1 MLKRSGAGGTGR
13 GRRGRGRDWGPA
25 LPEPLRQRRFL
36 IVWAGQSC
44 SQIGSGLAPITLT
57 LAVLKDSGTASD
69 LGLVLGVMFLCEVVS
84 ALPGGVWA
92 DRLPR
97 NLLMIGAELVR
108 ACAQL
113 TAAVQLISGHP
124 STAVLLVAAGCTG
137 AASGVFQPAAAGLL
151 QSLVPREQLQQAN
164 ALMGISQRVA
174 ALAGPAAA
182 TALTLVIGPGWGL
195 VVDAATFLISA
206 ATLAALP
213 VSRVTRARQS
223 FATELAQ
230 GWREVRRHRWYW
242 TSLIGHALWNLGRC
256 VFFTVGALVV
266 VNSLGGDF
274 AWGMIAQAGAVG
286 ALAGALV
293 ALRVRT
299 SRPLV
304 VANVC
309 MALGCL
315 PLALIAMH
323 APAIVIAVATA
334 LMNSALG
341 LSSTLWDATVQQRIP
356 PELISRVDSLGWLLS
371 TAMSPAGMALA
382 GVAAAAVGPGTT
394 LYAAAFLVAG
404 SSLGLLAVRSVRTPD
419 APDPSPTPKEQPA
432 T

>member
-1 MLKRSGAGGTGR
+1 MLKQSAGGGTGQ
-13 GRRGRGRDWGPA
+13 GRQRRLRDRA
-25 LPEPLRQRRFL
+25 LPAPLRRRRFL

-57 LAVLKDSGTASD
+57 LAVLQEDTSASD
-69 LGLVLGVMFLCEVVS
+69 LGLVLGVMFLCEVLS

-97 NLLMIGAELVR
+97 NVLMIGAEVVR
-108 ACAQL
+108 TCAQL
-113 TAAVQLISGHP
+113 TAAIQLISGHP

-151 QSLVPREQLQQAN
+151 QSLVPREELQQAN

-182 TALTLVIGPGWGL
+182 TALTLAIGPGWGL
-195 VVDAATFLISA
+195 VADAATFMISA

-213 VSRVTRARQS
+213 VRRTAKVREPFTA
-223 FATELAQ
+223 ELAE

-242 TSLIGHALWNLGRC
+242 TNLIGHALWNLGRC

-266 VNSLGGDF
+266 VRSLGGEF

-286 ALAGALV
+286 ALAGALI
-293 ALRVRT
+293 ALRIKT

-315 PLALIAMH
+315 PLALIALH
-323 APAIVIAVATA
+323 AHAIVIAVATA

-341 LSSTLWDATVQQRIP
+341 LSSTLWDATVQRRIP

-371 TAMSPAGMALA
+371 TAMNPAGMALA
-382 GVAAAAVGPGTT
+382 GTVAVAVGPGTT
-394 LYAAAFLVAG
+394 LGVSAFLVAG
-404 SSLGLLAVRSVRTPD
+404 SSLGLLAVRSVR
-419 APDPSPTPKEQPA
+419 APEPAAVPSGT
-432 T
+432 

>member
-1 MLKRSGAGGTGR
+1 MLKQSAGGGAGQGR
-13 GRRGRGRDWGPA
+13 QRRVVGRA
-25 LPEPLRQRRFL
+25 LPAPLRRRRFL

-57 LAVLKDSGTASD
+57 LAVLQHDGTASD
-69 LGLVLGVMFLCEVVS
+69 LGLVLGVMFLCEVLS
-84 ALPGGVWA
+84 AVPGGVWA

-97 NLLMIGAELVR
+97 NVLMIGAEVVR
-108 ACAQL
+108 ASAQL

-151 QSLVPREQLQQAN
+151 QSLVPREELQQAN
-164 ALMGISQRVA
+164 ALMGVSQRVA

-182 TALTLVIGPGWGL
+182 TALTLAIGPGWGL
-195 VVDAATFLISA
+195 VADAATFVISA
-206 ATLAALP
+206 ATLAVLP
-213 VSRVTRARQS
+213 VRRTGRVREP
-223 FATELAQ
+223 FAAELAE

-242 TSLIGHALWNLGRC
+242 TNLIGHALWNLGRC

-266 VNSLGGDF
+266 VRSLGGEF

-293 ALRVRT
+293 ALRIRT
-299 SRPLV
+299 SRPLA

-315 PLALIAMH
+315 PLALIALH
-323 APAIVIAVATA
+323 AHAVVIAVATA

-341 LSSTLWDATVQQRIP
+341 LSSTLWDATVQRRIP
-356 PELISRVDSLGWLLS
+356 PELISRVDSFGWLLS
-371 TAMSPAGMALA
+371 TAMNPAGMALA
-382 GVAAAAVGPGTT
+382 GVVAGAVGPGTT
-394 LYAAAFLVAG
+394 LGVAALLVAG
-404 SSLGLLAVRSVRTPD
+404 SSLGLLGVRSVR
-419 APDPSPTPKEQPA
+419 APEPAAAPSGA
-432 T
+432 